1 LLIAID
7 GKELFLTIFRL
18 FESIVIFP
26 CCERCVIWQRI
37 ICEYGGGSFG
47 PWENFS
53 LTEEEDVE
61 LSIQREEFLDGVTY
75 GQSCVLG
82 KLLAERLVSK
92 ETIRAEF
99 VKWWKP
105 EETFSFKILGDN
117 LFLVEF
123 EKFTDKKRVLE
134 GRPWVFEG
142 SLFLV
147 EDFDGSKTPSQFV
160 FDKAAFWV
168 QMTNLPLACM
178 GREIGRKI
186 GASVGVVEAVDT
198 DARGMGWGESLRVKI
213 LIDLSKPLPRGRKI
227 NVEGQAT
234 WITFK
239 YERLPRFCFHCGVI
253 WHGKGGC
260 PKRSSFRQQEMN
272 QYGMWLRAPSPTR
285 RTERISNRYS
295 MKKEPATTTKY
306 PSEDQGYRGRK
317 GGEHPGGGRN
327 GGRGETDETR
337 GADFSKFE
345 KGGRLGGNHGENME
359 LNGNS
364 NYGKGQYMQEG
375 FLKKDLGNKNS
386 NVPDMRPAEKE
397 RKRGNRQN
405 INYEDLATLHGAP
418 DTGTPRYVKKQT
430 IVSMGHGASAS
441 SPKGY
446 MGPSIV
452 EVEQTMKGNKATT
465 GELTF
470 DHRDN
475 PEKGCKSLKRKASGV
490 QELAPVQL
498 QEEGA
503 RKKRNSTEELVR
515 SNQIAGGEF
524 SDLVTLTHGSGMSE
538 AVVQPRQ
545 PQ

>member
-1 LLIAID
+1 VKGVLFGD
-7 GKELFLTIFRL
+7 GYFVNMAEDQ
-18 FESIVIFP
+18 P
-26 CCERCVIWQRI
+26 A
-37 ICEYGGGSFG
+37 

-61 LSIQREEFLDGVTY
+61 LSIQREEFHDGVTY

-105 EETFSFKILGDN
+105 EENFSFKILGDN

-123 EKFTDKKRVLE
+123 EKFSDKKRVLE

-147 EDFDGSKTPSQFV
+147 EDFDGSKTPSQFI

-227 NVEGQAT
+227 NVEGKAN
-234 WITFK
+234 WVTFK

-285 RTERISNRYS
+285 RNERNSSRFS
-295 MKKEPATTTKY
+295 AKREPMTAATY
-306 PSEDQGYRGRK
+306 QSEEQGHRGRR
-317 GGEHPGGGRN
+317 GGGNSGGGRD
-327 GGRGETDETR
+327 GGRGETDEER

-345 KGGRLGGNHGENME
+345 KRGFSGGNHGESME
-359 LNGNS
+359 KNGIP
-364 NYGKGQYMQEG
+364 NYGKGQKLQEG
-375 FLKKDLGNKNS
+375 FLKKDLGNKKS
-386 NVPDMRPAEKE
+386 NAPDMQSADKE
-397 RKRGNRQN
+397 RKSGYRQQL
-405 INYEDLATLHGAP
+405 ISGDLATLQGVPEKAI
-418 DTGTPRYVKKQT
+418 PRYVKKQT
-430 IVSMGHGASAS
+430 VSTMDLGVTTK
-441 SPKGY
+441 SPSGFL
-446 MGPSIV
+446 GPSFV
-452 EVEQTMKGNKATT
+452 DVDRTMKNNKPPT
-465 GELTF
+465 GGSF
-470 DHRDN
+470 PDCRDS
-475 PEKGCKSLKRKASGV
+475 PEKSCKSLKRKASGV
-490 QELAPVQL
+490 QDMAPVQI

-503 RKKRNSTEELVR
+503 KKKRNFNGDMTR
-515 SNQIAGGEF
+515 SDQVAEGEF
-524 SDLVTLTHGSGMSE
+524 FGLAISTHGSGMAE
-538 AVVQPRQ
+538 AAVQPRR